1 MPHGIGE
8 ISVLSEP
15 WTSENPQTGITR
27 KAAHAA
33 RDLSTR
39 HQKIPLKNEFDTH
52 FFSFTSRLSFPNTL
66 LRPAVAEGA
75 LRRGGSLCGRAAP
88 PLPALRAA
96 REGPQGKAALQEQG
110 IRTAYTAQQS
120 HWELRSHHWGRECS
134 WTDGKERKKPQK
146 HQHRVT
152 AEG

>member
-15 WTSENPQTGITR
+15 WTSENPQTGIAR

-33 RDLSTR
+33 RDLGTR

-66 LRPAVAEGA
+66 LRPAVAEGVTEE
-75 LRRGGSLCGRAAP
+75 RGLTLWKGCSTPARAESSQGGTTGQSCSAGTGNKDSLHSTTEPLGAEIP
-88 PLPALRAA
+88 PL
-96 REGPQGKAALQEQG
+96 GQGML
-110 IRTAYTAQQS
+110 
-120 HWELRSHHWGRECS
+120 L
-134 WTDGKERKKPQK
+134 D
-146 HQHRVT
+146 
-152 AEG
+152 